1 MKQKPKSKKKIPYQY
16 KPEGLDLRTWQIMLR
31 KQVAREERFS
41 VSAVD
46 ENLAPGEY
54 RESRVWIP
62 TRLSTVVLKAH
73 GTIVRAW
80 TLRLRSWVRVNIL
93 KP

>member
-16 KPEGLDLRTWQIMLR
+16 KPEGLELRTWQIMLR

-54 RESRVWIP
+54 
-62 TRLSTVVLKAH
+62 VVSGVKSMDTYKVVYRGAK
-73 GTIVRAW
+73 
-80 TLRLRSWVRVNIL
+80 S
-93 KP
+93 P

>member
-16 KPEGLDLRTWQIMLR
+16 KPEGLELRTWQIMLR

-46 ENLAPGEY
+46 ENLVPGE
-54 RESRVWIP
+54 
-62 TRLSTVVLKAH
+62 
-73 GTIVRAW
+73 
-80 TLRLRSWVRVNIL
+80 
-93 KP
+93 